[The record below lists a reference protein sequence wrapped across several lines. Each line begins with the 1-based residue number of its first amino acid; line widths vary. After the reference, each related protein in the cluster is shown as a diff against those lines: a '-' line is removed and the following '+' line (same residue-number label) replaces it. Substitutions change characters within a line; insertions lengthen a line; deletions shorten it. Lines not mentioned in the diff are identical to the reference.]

1 MSSPAVCY
9 TLASAPFEAA
19 CRIPTL
25 PATHPASRLHGHSY
39 AARVRARLPA
49 DWAGF
54 AGAGLGTLRERLGAA
69 VAPLDYAYLNDHLP
83 VPTDE
88 NLARWLRKALAGA
101 GVPGLESLGIRSTP
115 DAGVDLDA
123 DGRAHVWRRFRFEAA
138 HWLPKVPPG
147 HPCGRLH
154 GHGFEV
160 VLHAN
165 QDLGSADMGID
176 QDGLAVLWAPLGA
189 KLDHACLNDL
199 PGLDC
204 PTSEVLARW
213 IWQRLKPRQPELSWV
228 TVFETVT
235 AGCQYDGEHFR
246 IWKEQRFEA
255 ATRLSHAPA
264 EDRRAGLH
272 GHSYAIRLHVDAP
285 LDEVLGWTVDFG
297 DVKARFAPVYD
308 RLDHHRLDALPG
320 LADGD
325 TAALAAWIRAEA
337 AGALPELDR
346 IDLYE
351 TPGNGVALCWGALA
365 PALPG

>member
-54 AGAGLGTLRERLGAA
+54 AGAGLGTLRECLGAA

-204 PTSEVLARW
+204 PTSEVLACW

-255 ATRLSHAPA
+255 ATRLSCAPV